1 MRITSNKELFH
12 LPIFINFILI
22 FSCNAEDDD
31 LLKGIQQYR
40 STLNL
45 TALATT
51 VEAECIA
58 DEVADTFQ
66 NQPCTNA
73 TNFTAT
79 ALSTTPTYTAI
90 MAKCRLNATNANA
103 TGNSQILPTC
113 IPNQQN
119 LVISDFTS
127 RYATYLNDTGFSAIG
142 VGSEDDW
149 LVVLLTNMTGTAING
164 NGASGL
170 ALTAISP
177 VVLSL
182 ISLFMLV

>member
-1 MRITSNKELFH
+1 MAPTIPCLLFLSLLSH
-12 LPIFINFILI
+12 SFLL
-22 FSCNAEDDD
+22 SKCNEDDD
-31 LLKGIQQYR
+31 LLNGIQQYR

-51 VEAECIA
+51 REAECIA

-73 TNFTAT
+73 TNLNAT
-79 ALSTTPTYTAI
+79 ALSTIPTYTTI
-90 MAKCRLNATNANA
+90 MTKCGLNANA
-103 TGNSQILPTC
+103 SNASVNSQILPTC
-113 IPNQQN
+113 VPNQQS

-127 RYATYLNDTGFSAIG
+127 RYVAYLNSTQFSAIG

-149 LVVLLTNMTGTAING
+149 LVVLLTNMTGTAINS

-182 ISLFMLV
+182 ISLFILV